1 MLNLFKKFVFS
12 RFCETKPIIFLNFP
26 SHPFNYHKLACSKKT
41 KNQPFV
47 EQVPYNLL
55 HIVVVIHCVLFK
67 MVQMMFSTNLTNID
81 DNQVEQC

>member
-1 MLNLFKKFVFS
+1 MWQ
-12 RFCETKPIIFLNFP
+12 
-26 SHPFNYHKLACSKKT
+26 KT
-41 KNQPFV
+41 KNQTFV